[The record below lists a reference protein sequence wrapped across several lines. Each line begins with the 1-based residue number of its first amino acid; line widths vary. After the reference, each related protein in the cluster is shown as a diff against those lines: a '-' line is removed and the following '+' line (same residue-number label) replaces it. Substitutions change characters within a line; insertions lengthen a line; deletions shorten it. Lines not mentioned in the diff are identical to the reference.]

1 MAALHL
7 RPHHLLC
14 IQNYRGHG
22 YSEGFNQKML
32 AVIEVLQQAGGA
44 QVRIIE
50 GADDLCSSCPN
61 CSGGE
66 CTSGN
71 PALFDSLVLQRTC
84 LVPGDEISLQLRG
97 GCRGFCLLPVSGM
110 PAGRATALPGMTRV
124 LLEECCPGCS
134 WQDLCFEISA
144 GRSYSS

>member
-97 GCRGFCLLPVSGM
+97 GCRGCVLSIRIPQNRKGNSPFTDWEFLIFGKRHTADW
-110 PAGRATALPGMTRV
+110 PAA
-124 LLEECCPGCS
+124 
-134 WQDLCFEISA
+134 
-144 GRSYSS
+144 